1 MSNHIKGELM
11 AIKKS
16 VERRIDKRAN
26 EAMLAKDPD
35 AVVKKLS
42 PNGHNNIA
50 EFGKAT
56 RFKPGVSGN
65 PSGRPKG
72 SKNKNKNT
80 GATVA
85 EAFAEL
91 NDRLMSNG
99 EMLAAIAEKA
109 LREDTMTG
117 LKIALE
123 CVKEANKYI
132 EPTMDAKEASKLHP
146 IEDISSKE
154 IEERLLRIVNEE

>member
-1 MSNHIKGELM
+1 M
-11 AIKKS
+11 ALGKR
-16 VERRIDKRAN
+16 EEDKVNRKLNKA
-26 EAMLAKDPD
+26 LLVKDPD
-35 AVVKKLS
+35 AVLVPMLQEKLGNS
-42 PNGHNNIA
+42 SIVELGM
-50 EFGKAT
+50 KT

-65 PSGRPKG
+65 PGGRPKG
-72 SKNKNKNT
+72 SMNKNKNT
-80 GATVA
+80 GATVM
-85 EAFAEL
+85 EAFADL

-132 EPTMDAKEASKLHP
+132 EPTMDAKEISKHRAVT
-146 IEDISSKE
+146 DISTKE

>member
-1 MSNHIKGELM
+1 M

-26 EAMLAKDPD
+26 EAMLAKDPN

-42 PNGHNNIA
+42 PSGHNNIA
-50 EFGKAT
+50 AFGEAT

-65 PSGRPKG
+65 PNGRPKG

-132 EPTMDAKEASKLHP
+132 EPTMDAKEASKRHP

>member
-1 MSNHIKGELM
+1 MAISKIKEDKVNKKLNKAMLTKDPNAEVIPMQSPRSKGNEAFIKGE
-11 AIKKS
+11 
-16 VERRIDKRAN
+16 VG
-26 EAMLAKDPD
+26 
-35 AVVKKLS
+35 V
-42 PNGHNNIA
+42 
-50 EFGKAT
+50 AT
-56 RFKPGVSGN
+56 RFKKGVSGN
-65 PSGRPKG
+65 PAGRPKG

-80 GATVA
+80 GATVS
-85 EAFAEL
+85 EAFADL

-132 EPTMDAKEASKLHP
+132 EPTMDAKEANKQKP
-146 IEDISSKE
+146 IADLSQKE
-154 IEERLLRIVNEE
+154 IEERLFKIVND

>member
-1 MSNHIKGELM
+1 M
-11 AIKKS
+11 AISKVKEDKVSKKLNK
-16 VERRIDKRAN
+16 VL
-26 EAMLAKDPD
+26 LAKNPN
-35 AVVKKLS
+35 AETIPMKSKQSLGSLS
-42 PNGHNNIA
+42 IA
-50 EFGKAT
+50 ESGKAT
-56 RFKPGVSGN
+56 QFKPGVSGN
-65 PSGRPKG
+65 PAGRPKG

-80 GATVA
+80 GPTVS
-85 EAFAEL
+85 EAFADL

-132 EPTMDAKEASKLHP
+132 EPTMDAKEANKQAP
-146 IEDISSKE
+146 IKDLTQQE
-154 IEERLLRIVNEE
+154 IKERLFKIVND

>member
-1 MSNHIKGELM
+1 MNLSTEERLM
-11 AIKKS
+11 AKQKFGR
-16 VERRIDKRAN
+16 EKT
-26 EAMLAKDPD
+26 K
-35 AVVKKLS
+35 
-42 PNGHNNIA
+42 A
-50 EFGKAT
+50 EKAALENLMEKGKEH

-65 PSGRPKG
+65 PNGRPLG
-72 SKNKNKNT
+72 SKNKIKNT

-132 EPTMDAKEASKLHP
+132 EPTMDAKENNKVKP
-146 IEDISSKE
+146 VEDISTNE
-154 IEERLLRIVNEE
+154 IKERLFKIVNG